1 MNRTTSK
8 FWSALAAAMT
18 PLSYS
23 AAAEPCF
30 DLRDPDA
37 RIAACTQGVNSGKLT
52 GAQQAIG
59 YSNRGAAWHQNGDN
73 DRAIADFNEA
83 IRLDLTFAQPF
94 FNRGLTWRDKRD
106 PDPALTDYNEAMRLG
121 LKDSA
126 IFNSRGIAWFNKGD
140 IDRAIGDFSEA
151 VRLDPKNITSN
162 RGATYHEKCD
172 KDHAIADF
180 SAAIRLDPKGRQGF
194 QQPKYRL

>member
-1 MNRTTSK
+1 
-8 FWSALAAAMT
+8 MT

-37 RIAACTQGVNSGKLT
+37 RIAACTQGINSGKLT
-52 GAQQAIG
+52 DAQQAIG
-59 YSNRGAAWHQNGDN
+59 YSNRGAAGHQNGDN

-83 IRLDLTFAQPF
+83 IRL
-94 FNRGLTWRDKRD
+94 
-106 PDPALTDYNEAMRLG
+106 G

-126 IFNSRGIAWFNKGD
+126 IFNSRGIAWFDESD

-151 VRLDPKNITSN
+151 VRLDPKNITALSN
-162 RGATYHEKCD
+162 RRATYHEKCD
-172 KDHAIADF
+172 NDHAIADF

-194 QQPKYRL
+194 QQPMYRL